1 MTKLDCS
8 LLSRDFSPRYSG
20 IWFRIDSFA
29 FFKGHFQSTCAVE
42 LPMKPAK
49 FPMKLRH
56 YDASVRFYEYEIEIQ
71 YDYRK
76 EETSF
81 NQISRRMGI

>member
-1 MTKLDCS
+1 
-8 LLSRDFSPRYSG
+8 
-20 IWFRIDSFA
+20 
-29 FFKGHFQSTCAVE
+29 
-42 LPMKPAK
+42 MKPAK

-56 YDASVRFYEYEIEIQ
+56 YDASGRFYEYEIEIQ

-81 NQISRRMGI
+81 NQISRRMEI

>member
-1 MTKLDCS
+1 
-8 LLSRDFSPRYSG
+8 
-20 IWFRIDSFA
+20 
-29 FFKGHFQSTCAVE
+29 
-42 LPMKPAK
+42 MKPAK